1 MSLSLSDSVNS
12 GCPRHTF
19 SWEIYGWQLMTL
31 AKMAQKNITFIVLFC
46 TFASPRPLLYSK
58 SLFLYTMLF
67 SLPKFPRFG
76 SFTTVYQKKAHF
88 CHLFA
93 VFFSVFWAPT
103 GHPGAP
109 FTIKLCN
116 LAYNNIFDSQSFWES
131 EVSWIYT
138 QKIAHSGLFFKLFFV
153 LFWATTGQPAIYT
166 QSLYSSIQ

>member
-1 MSLSLSDSVNS
+1 MVDSWWRWLRWLRKIS
-12 GCPRHTF
+12 H
-19 SWEIYGWQLMTL
+19 
-31 AKMAQKNITFIVLFC
+31 
-46 TFASPRPLLYSK
+46 LLYCFVLLPALGPFYIKNLYSCIQCY
-58 SLFLYTMLF
+58 FLYQSSQDLEVSLLYTKKKLIFVIYLLF
-67 SLPKFPRFG
+67 
-76 SFTTVYQKKAHF
+76 
-88 CHLFA
+88 
-93 VFFSVFWAPT
+93 FFSVFWAPT